1 MTKAKV
7 LWVDDEIDLLKI
19 QILYL
24 EEKGHTVFTANN
36 GYDAIETV
44 KENNFDIIF
53 LDENMPGISGLD
65 VLTEVKRI
73 KPGIP
78 VVMVTKNEEEDIM
91 DDAVGSKIDDYLIKP
106 VNPKQIILSIKKN
119 VEHKQLISERTS
131 QRYQTKFSELSMK
144 INQIITFEDWYELYK
159 DLVYWELE
167 LDKSGDH
174 TMDEVLLQQKE
185 DANNEFSKFIKK
197 NYLDW
202 FIPDTE
208 NRPKMPFDFIRQKV
222 IPLTDAKKKVIVIM
236 IDNLRYDQWKLIEP
250 VVNQYFETEKEELCF
265 SLLPS
270 ATQYA
275 RNAFFAGLTP
285 YEISKRYPQYWL
297 NDEDEGGKNAFE
309 NELLAELFQRY
320 RRKVKFSYDKILNN
334 RAGEK
339 LNENFAN
346 LIQNQLSVVVY
357 NFIDILS
364 HARTDTKM
372 IRELAHGDSAYR
384 DLTLTWFEH
393 SPLLDLIKLLAD
405 KDVTIFITTDHGT
418 VNVDNPIKV
427 VGDRKTTTNLRYKQ
441 GRNLSYNKKEVFEI
455 INPEQA
461 GLPVTNISSSY
472 IFAYNSDFFAYPNNY
487 NHYVNYYKNTF
498 QHGGISLEE
507 LLIPCITLKSKKNSG

>member
-1 MTKAKV
+1 MANAKV

-36 GYDAIETV
+36 GYDAVELV
-44 KENNFDIIF
+44 KENNYDIIF

-65 VLTEVKRI
+65 VLSEIKRI
-73 KPGIP
+73 KPNIP

-119 VEHKQLISERTS
+119 VENKQLISEKTS
-131 QRYQTKFSELSMK
+131 KKFREKFSELNMK
-144 INQIITFEDWYELYK
+144 LNGINNYSDWFELYK
-159 DLVYWELE
+159 ELVYWELE

-174 TMDEVLLQQKE
+174 TMDEVLMQQKQE
-185 DANNEFSKFIKK
+185 ANIEFSKFIKR
-197 NYLDW
+197 NYEDW
-202 FIPDTE
+202 FIPETE
-208 NRPKMPFDFIRQKV
+208 NRPYMPFDFFRKKV
-222 IPLTDAKKKVIVIM
+222 IPLLDRKQKVMVLM
-236 IDNLRYDQWKLIEP
+236 IDNLRFDQWKLIEP
-250 VVNQYFETEKEELCF
+250 EINQYFETEKEEIWY
-265 SLLPS
+265 SLLPT

-285 YEISKRYPQYWL
+285 LEISKRYPQYWL
-297 NDEDEGGKNAFE
+297 NDEEEGAKNAYE
-309 NELLAELFQRY
+309 KELLEELFHRY

-334 RAGEK
+334 KAGEK
-339 LNENFAN
+339 VNQNISN
-346 LIQNQLSVVVY
+346 LLQNDLITIVY

-372 IRELAHGDSAYR
+372 IRELAHGESAYR

-393 SPLLDLIKLLAD
+393 SPLNELFKLISEED
-405 KDVTIFITTDHGT
+405 ITVFITTDHGS

-427 VGDRKTTTNLRYKQ
+427 VGDKNTTTNLRYKQ
-441 GRNLSYNKKEVFEI
+441 GRNLSYNKKEVYEI
-455 INPEQA
+455 TKPEKV

-472 IFAYNSDFFAYPNNY
+472 IFAYNSDFFAYPNNF
-487 NHYVNYYKNTF
+487 NYYVKYYKDTF

-507 LLIPCITLKSKKNSG
+507 MLIPFIMLKPKSK

>member
-44 KENNFDIIF
+44 KKNNFDIIF

-65 VLTEVKRI
+65 VLTEVKRL
-73 KPGIP
+73 KPSIP

-119 VEHKQLISERTS
+119 VEHKQLISEKTS
-131 QRYQTKFSELSMK
+131 QRYRTEFSELSMR
-144 INQIITFEDWYELYK
+144 INQAGNYEAWYDLYK

-185 DANNEFSKFIKK
+185 EANNEFSKFIK
-197 NYLDW
+197 NEYLNW
-202 FIPDTE
+202 FVPDTE
-208 NRPKMPFDFIRQKV
+208 NRPKMPFDFFRKKV
-222 IPLTDAKKKVIVIM
+222 IPLLDAKEKVFVIL
-236 IDNLRYDQWKLIEP
+236 IDNLRLDQWKMTEP
-250 VVNQYFETEKEELCF
+250 IINQYFETEKEELQF
-265 SLLPS
+265 SLLPT

-275 RNAFFAGLTP
+275 RNSFFAGLTP
-285 YEISKRYPQYWL
+285 LEISKRYPQYWL
-297 NDEDEGGKNAFE
+297 NDEEEGGKNAHE
-309 NELLAELFQRY
+309 KELLAELFHRY

-334 RAGEK
+334 KAGEK

-346 LIQNQLSVVVY
+346 LMQNQLSVVVY
-357 NFIDILS
+357 NFVDILS

-372 IRELAHGDSAYR
+372 IRELADGESAYR
-384 DLTLTWFEH
+384 DLTITWFEH
-393 SPLLDLIKLLAD
+393 SPLSELIKLLAD
-405 KDVTIFITTDHGT
+405 EDITVFITTDHGS
-418 VNVDNPIKV
+418 VNVTNPIKV

-441 GRNLSYNKKEVFEI
+441 GRNLGYNKKEVFEVI
-455 INPEQA
+455 KPEDA

-472 IFAYNSDFFAYPNNY
+472 IFACNSDFFAYPNNY
-487 NHYVNYYKNTF
+487 NHYVKYYRNTF

-507 LLIPCITLKSKKNSG
+507 LLIPCITLKPKK